1 MTVPT
6 QTIREHTLAL
16 LKTIAASFG
25 LVILCSVLVH
35 SQRHT
40 VIEFLLQ
47 PLGVDAPALQF
58 LSPLDPL
65 FFILKVDFTLGF
77 LLSFPI
83 IFLLFWR
90 FIAPATHAK
99 LILGIAMVLATSVLA
114 LLAAAYSYLL
124 VVPIVLEYMSSIVIA
139 GTVTAFTAHGYLDFL
154 LTTTF
159 LLVAVFQIPLTLIGA
174 GSLGLVTA
182 DQLTSRRKYIYT
194 GTLIATAFIT
204 PTTDVITLAL
214 IAAPTVVVIEIGIIG
229 VWLLQRKSQRAA
241 KSETTSCS

>member
-1 MTVPT
+1 VET

-16 LKTIAASFG
+16 LKTIGASLG
-25 LVILCSVLVH
+25 LVLVCSIVVH

-40 VIEFLLQ
+40 VIDFLLQ
-47 PLGVDAPALQF
+47 PLGNGATPLQF

-83 IFLLFWR
+83 VFLLFWR

-139 GTVTAFTAHGYLDFL
+139 GTVTAFTAHGYLNFL
-154 LTTTF
+154 LSTTF
-159 LLVAVFQIPLTLIGA
+159 LLVAIFQIPLTLIGA

-182 DQLTSRRKYIYT
+182 SQLTSRRKYIYT
-194 GTLIATAFIT
+194 GTLILTAFIT
-204 PTTDVITLAL
+204 PTTDIITLAL
-214 IAAPTVVVIEIGIIG
+214 ITAPTVIVIEVGIIG
-229 VWLLQRKSQRAA
+229 VWLLQRKSERAA
-241 KSETTSCS
+241 KSETSAP